1 MSEFNSAWSEIKA
14 GLGLFFKIL
23 IYSVA
28 SLIILGGFAYAVIS
42 ACI

>member
-23 IYSVA
+23 IYSL
-28 SLIILGGFAYAVIS
+28 SFLIIGSGVTYAIIN
-42 ACI
+42 ACS